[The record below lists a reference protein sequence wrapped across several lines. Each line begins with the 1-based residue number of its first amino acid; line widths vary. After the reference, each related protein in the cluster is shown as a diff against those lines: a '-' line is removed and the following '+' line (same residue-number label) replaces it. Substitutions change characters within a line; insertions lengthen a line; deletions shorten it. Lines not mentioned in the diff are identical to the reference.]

1 MAEFKFNTD
10 LAPKQTN
17 PTSIGDM
24 VTMARGIQAY
34 KQAEEV
40 NPLLVRQQ
48 KSITEGSEQD
58 LADKRMKGIISGQ
71 TSMINNPLVVQ
82 AETDPTKV
90 DTNQLVKLVQENGV
104 RQARDL
110 GIPEDKAMALNQPYI
125 DLAKNNPQALRSY
138 FKERLLS
145 GLDQHS
151 RATLIGNVGVNTQP
165 QGQVVAPP
173 QGQPSGEPQA
183 QPTTMNLQYPK
194 REAGVNYASLPQEQT
209 DLTTGTAY
217 KNQIVGVL
225 PTLTTTNRN
234 LDEVIKKAGDI
245 EKKMITAPAS
255 ALGTAERKIRMA
267 VNAEDYQLLRKDL
280 ANVVAANEKA
290 LGGQTDAGRK
300 LQETASG
307 DETYSPKVLIEIAN
321 RAKADTRNIQMQADA
336 VQQFSRKFGEQNMN
350 AFKQAWSANADSRI
364 FQGMNIMDSNLSE
377 QQKKEKLKELYR
389 DLSQDELQ
397 QLRIKQQNL
406 IKLRDTGSL

>member
-1 MAEFKFNTD
+1 MADFKFNTD

-24 VTMARGIQAY
+24 VNLARGIQAY

-40 NPLLVRQQ
+40 NPLLARQQ
-48 KSITEGSEQD
+48 KAITESSEQE

-71 TSMINNPLVVQ
+71 TSMINNPLVVM
-82 AETDPTKV
+82 AETDPSKV
-90 DTNQLVKLVQENGV
+90 DTNQLVRLVQENGI
-104 RQARDL
+104 RQAKDL

-125 DLAKNNPQALRSY
+125 DLARNNPQALRGY

-151 RATLIGNVGVNTQP
+151 RATLLGNVGVSTAPQP
-165 QGQVVAPP
+165 QVSAPA
-173 QGQPSGEPQA
+173 QNEPA
-183 QPTTMNLQYPK
+183 PTMNLQYPK
-194 REAGVNYASLPQEQT
+194 REAGVPYASLPNEPK
-209 DLTTGTAY
+209 DLEVGVAY
-217 KNQIVGVL
+217 KNQLVGVL
-225 PTLTTTNRN
+225 PSLTKTNRN
-234 LDEVIKKAGDI
+234 LDEVISKATDI
-245 EKKMITAPAS
+245 EKKMITKPAS

-267 VNAEDYQLLRKDL
+267 VDAEDYQLLRKDL
-280 ANVVAANEKA
+280 ANVVAANEQA

-300 LQETASG
+300 LAETASG
-307 DETYSPKVLIEIAN
+307 DETYSPKVLIDIAN

-336 VQQFSRKFGEQNMN
+336 VQNFAKKYGEQNIN
-350 AFKQAWSANADSRI
+350 SFKQAWTANADSRI

-377 QQKKEKLKELYR
+377 EQKKAKLKELYKG
-389 DLSQDELQ
+389 LSNDELQ
-397 QLRIKQQNL
+397 VLRQKQNNL